1 MWGTARE
8 DLRVLSALYFGSQS
22 TLLKPRHPLEILG
35 HRRLT
40 PSAAYKKQGRPLR
53 TEAPPPRTAPFF
65 HCACFAGLFRN
76 SGHPSAPNQGISF
89 EQSRKSIAHVSNA
102 DLCMRTQVAR
112 YSASAAAASDATT
125 IAAAAIPP
133 EVGVAILRDAR
144 RPQHGNYSAAGN
156 NKHLRA
162 RWQPLAPATLSSG
175 GLCRGPCITTRQH
188 NFPTPRRPRIFRV
201 GAKSRGYTTT
211 LQNMHPARR
220 LPLPAL
226 PPFSSGGLLPSSSR
240 CNVPPIATAAI
251 PQQGGISSERG
262 GLPP

>member
-1 MWGTARE
+1 
-8 DLRVLSALYFGSQS
+8 
-22 TLLKPRHPLEILG
+22 
-35 HRRLT
+35 
-40 PSAAYKKQGRPLR
+40 
-53 TEAPPPRTAPFF
+53 
-65 HCACFAGLFRN
+65 
-76 SGHPSAPNQGISF
+76 
-89 EQSRKSIAHVSNA
+89 
-102 DLCMRTQVAR
+102 MRTQVAR
-112 YSASAAAASDATT
+112 YSASAAAASDATP
-125 IAAAAIPP
+125 IAAAAILP

-156 NKHLRA
+156 NKHVRA

-240 CNVPPIATAAI
+240 CNAPPQLPKCVAITHGRARAACNPTPPRPQAGDEIRRDEHSRQRRDGYRHGRYSAT
-251 PQQGGISSERG
+251 GRN
-262 GLPP
+262 